1 MAASNGPNGGG
12 RARRPA
18 GAAETGPRK
27 VRAWSPSRPD
37 PRGAPPLAIGQ
48 VLISAEQFARRE
60 SGAFMTQDEWRAI
73 VGDRIAR
80 NTRLGRLR
88 SGVLTVKVSSSAWC
102 SELSFLKADL
112 LQRIAR
118 AGRDVTDLTFR
129 VDRDAPSASST
140 PRPFAKKRP
149 EPTSPVA
156 VELPAELRA
165 RLAQI
170 EDPNLRAAITE
181 AARWSFREKKS

>member
-1 MAASNGPNGGG
+1 M
-12 RARRPA
+12 
-18 GAAETGPRK
+18 
-27 VRAWSPSRPD
+27 
-37 PRGAPPLAIGQ
+37 LAIGQ

-80 NTRLGRLR
+80 NTRLGRMR
-88 SGVLTVKVSSSAWC
+88 AGVLTVKVSSSAWC

-118 AGRDVTDLTFR
+118 AGRDVTDLVFR
-129 VDRDAPSASST
+129 VDRDAPAT
-140 PRPFAKKRP
+140 AAPRPFAKKRP
-149 EPTSPVA
+149 EPTAPVV

-181 AARWSFREKKS
+181 AARWSFREKKR